1 MIDFYFSYRSPY
13 SYLILPRMLKLK
25 NEYKLDINFKIV
37 YPIAIRMPEWF
48 DNKNIFFFIP
58 FIRDFKKKA
67 KKLNMPLN
75 MPIKPD
81 PIRQNTLTGK
91 IADHQ
96 PYIFDVCHMG
106 QLMCN
111 RGKGIEFAYE
121 LSTLIWSVKNW
132 NSEDKLKDLLAD
144 FGEDLDEVRES
155 IKSNEK
161 SLIEEIEIF
170 DLRGTQVKSIMINSK
185 SIILDLQNQVPGVY
199 VVRVSHA
206 KTKKV
211 ETHKVVKIR

>member
-67 KKLNMPLN
+67 KKLDMPLN

-106 QLMCN
+106 QLMSN

-132 NSEDKLKDLLAD
+132 NSDDKLKDLLAD
-144 FGEDLDEVRES
+144 FGEDIDEVRES

-161 SLIEEIEIF
+161 SLIEEIEMNQLDQKEAGHHGVPLNVYKGKYYFGQDDPFEELIKE
-170 DLRGTQVKSIMINSK
+170 LIN
-185 SIILDLQNQVPGVY
+185 DGVI
-199 VVRVSHA
+199 
-206 KTKKV
+206 KDF
-211 ETHKVVKIR
+211 

>member
-25 NEYKLDINFKIV
+25 NDHNVDINFKIV

-67 KKLNMPLN
+67 KKLGMPLN

-81 PIRQNTLTGK
+81 PIIQNTLTGK
-91 IADHQ
+91 ISDHQ

-106 QLMCN
+106 QLMSN

-132 NSEDKLKDLLAD
+132 NTDDKLKNLLAE
-144 FGEDLDEVRES
+144 FGEDINEVRES
-155 IKSNEK
+155 MKLEEKKLIK
-161 SLIEEIEIF
+161 EIEINQLDQKEAGHHGVPLNVYQDKF
-170 DLRGTQVKSIMINSK
+170 YFGQDEPFNNLINKLIQDGVIKSF
-185 SIILDLQNQVPGVY
+185 Q
-199 VVRVSHA
+199 
-206 KTKKV
+206 
-211 ETHKVVKIR
+211 